1 MKILYL
7 PVPRY
12 IWFYLTISPHISLH
26 FVIYGERE
34 TERYGEIWKEIGR
47 SRRCRTYRKDIRRYR
62 RIYMDIGDMSRKR
75 KI

>member
-1 MKILYL
+1 ME
-7 PVPRY
+7 R
-12 IWFYLTISPHISLH
+12 
-26 FVIYGERE
+26 ERE